1 MKMNKT
7 KLLKDEEIKNIFA
20 EIETPEYNPADDV
33 IKKIKQGSNIKPR
46 RKIKRI
52 YVTAIVLS
60 VALILMSAGV
70 AISNIMKVTVY
81 DMFGNATESEMLIR
95 SGSYTRPKMEAFA
108 KDCGEDGENAI
119 FYRIRENAEGD
130 YDAETYP
137 KPKIIEDYNELKEYL
152 NKIDGEIYKLPEYI
166 PNGYEF
172 INAEIY
178 FQVCD
183 DINFDELEPVYY
195 ERKSDGIYEKYILP
209 ETKRSISSVY
219 VIYQK
224 GEEHIR
230 YSISFDSFDLKNTTL
245 IVTDPSVK
253 VETEMPDIPKFDVT
267 AIASYSTGDY
277 QVYSIRAVNHI
288 EPFNILD
295 MLAVNKTWRELKSSK
310 ESKMWSWEAGSVVYN
325 ASSPHISRD
334 EIIKIAESIK

>member
-1 MKMNKT
+1 MNKT
-7 KLLKDEEIKNIFA
+7 KLLKDEDIKNIFA
-20 EIETPEYNPADDV
+20 QIETPEYNPADDV
-33 IKKIKQGSNIKPR
+33 IKKIKQSDNVKPK

-60 VALILMSAGV
+60 AALILMSAGV

-95 SGSYTRPKMEAFA
+95 SGSYIRSEMEAFA
-108 KDCGEDGENAI
+108 KDYGEEGEHAI

-130 YDAETYP
+130 YEAETYP
-137 KPKIIEDYNELKEYL
+137 KPKIIKDYDELKEYL
-152 NKIDGEIYKLPEYI
+152 NKIDDEIYKLPEYI

-172 INAEIY
+172 LNAEIY
-178 FQVCD
+178 LQVCG

-195 ERKSDGIYEKYILP
+195 EQKSDGIYEKYILP

-219 VIYQK
+219 VTYQK
-224 GEEHIR
+224 GEECIR

-245 IVTDPSVK
+245 IVTDPSVT
-253 VETEMPDIPKFDVT
+253 VETEMLDIPKFDVT
-267 AIASYSTGDY
+267 AIASALSGNY

-288 EPFNILD
+288 EPFNILEI
-295 MLAVNKTWRELKSSK
+295 LAINKTWREFQFSK
-310 ESKMWSWEAGSVVYN
+310 RNEVWSWEYGSVVYN
-325 ASSPHISRD
+325 VGSPHISRD